1 MPVNAIESNAAKS
14 SSVCW
19 SEERKAWLVGA
30 SNAMVYNI
38 VGFWSLLNLEWN
50 SGSIYLHTEY
60 REQKK

>member
-19 SEERKAWLVGA
+19 SEERKAWLVSA

-38 VGFWSLLNLEWN
+38 NIVGFIEF
-50 SGSIYLHTEY
+50 GVE
-60 REQKK
+60 